1 MDPAS
6 ASTRPM
12 PSDAVPFD
20 PPSGM
25 FKMDDAAVA
34 RFLAA
39 AARPLGPSHIPTMPA
54 GYTLFGA
61 LRQQPMNHVDKY
73 LLGHPSGAWFRSA
86 LEFRPHYAYLFGGQQ
101 GECLCNCC
109 VKMRKS
115 PPPKAPSAQAA
126 NIAAPSSRSIP
137 RTQPSVSS
145 LKNAVIVIDT
155 DSDVDSKHNSTNSK
169 STTPSAKS
177 ARSIKPSK
185 TLNAS
190 SFKAPRD
197 TDLAEPAEELKATS
211 VKNAVKKSDAIQ
223 DATGRKRKVDE
234 SIGILD
240 SIADIFEQRAAI
252 GPLPLATPSQ
262 KRPSVDINE
271 HETVET
277 SSNETSN
284 ISAPSK
290 QIIDPT
296 SKSRNV
302 SHGIP
307 EENKSGKPTS
317 EKPRVSAKIRLLD
330 SVDVVNSKSFDVHD
344 GSLDSPVGP
353 QKGSDSI
360 LQEESSNALNQSAS
374 NTEKSIM
381 PTENPQNGLFIKPLR
396 ATEPTSNVQANDGL
410 TTFSSERDLLVKGG
424 DSIELGITSTA
435 TVTDRPFESNVPSV
449 KYSDHVTY
457 SSEANENVGQAKM
470 ELTSNKLS
478 DSDKRL
484 VVEPI
489 ADTTTAVAVDK
500 NQNSFNNSQQLK
512 KQIPTTSK
520 KSTISMPSKAP
531 QSKPSFKQGMNNTIP
546 LHRVNDLVCV
556 EAMLFSDSFSKGRPF
571 EIFKNPA
578 TNATVYVD
586 KTPLYL
592 SSIFWPALVEAVITN
607 PTPTSFVWTTPLLI
621 NSTQAQNGESVVTVS
636 TAASFHDVT
645 QVVDRKTGNI
655 LHKVSYRIR
664 LLYIDNGTLPLPEQC
679 LVPARYIRIPSI
691 LIPPELDSATLNSV
705 CVPGGGAAR
714 GLRVARGVDVGIVSL
729 LLAMNFMNRIVWHT
743 PPAPFSQSK
752 SGAYIAIF
760 MLGAAVL
767 PGDYVV
773 VKIAGGEGEAVD
785 RRIMR
790 VHGIAS
796 DGNATWMDVRE
807 TVGKAREA
815 PGSVVIG
822 SVWDSE
828 YALGAT
834 LRVPATDVEARVYE
848 GFPVT
853 EMTDRS
859 HMQTQ
864 APVSD
869 AVPFVPPTGKFWTL
883 QDRSGVSAFLG
894 VLAAGLDHVPTD
906 LPKGYALYRQT
917 QIELANVEE
926 FLFGH
931 PSGWRF
937 GSADQFRP
945 HYMWLF
951 NGQQGLC
958 ACLGCKLSR
967 SSKNSP
973 SPAASNL
980 KRKCTP
986 SNTPS
991 TVASWKT
998 PLKALPRDRRKRNSD
1013 KKYRELPA
1021 IELPDSFEFKI
1032 PANISLPRSDGL
1044 AKASDVQINLEIQ
1057 PKVSSSGG
1065 RPNILAQDETAP
1077 ATENSTRAFKRP
1089 RRPAIPLPPQQTRQ
1103 KSGVQ
1108 EHPRNSPH
1116 LEKDLRT
1123 PAVLFQN
1130 EIFDQ
1135 LSNMLLSEMSETFSV
1150 FTNPIGHIN
1159 PSELAAF
1166 EKGRDAVSVPVPPS
1180 AEPASKEAENMT
1192 SDLPAANTYDDGD
1205 LFKDWLV
1212 ETAQY
1217 FESISPG
1224 SVDAS
1229 ASNLADKELRNL
1241 GVGIIDSSSS
1251 AADERS
1257 EKATSKQLEENEI
1270 PDSHPT
1276 EEDAETEIIDGNP
1289 ALAVAV
1295 PNSVRTEE
1303 LERIS
1308 KSNERIATERNSD
1321 VDASTLLQ
1329 VSSSENVYPANTEKR
1344 KESTD
1349 NREGTAAALSDTAE
1363 SMILKINTRDPS
1375 ADLPE
1380 DVPSLMLTE
1389 HCETTPEELLEYPAP
1404 AYPTIDPV
1412 RNLSDDGNIPS
1423 ISASRDVV
1431 SCVIDASSCEETRI
1445 PTENALGRE
1454 TTVNGTSQLIFRPGE
1469 LVFIP
1474 AVLDITA
1481 ASISKVSEKQVTF
1494 RDCANMTSAIV
1505 DASSILASN
1514 PQVYWPAIISN
1525 DSCSLYDEGFRLP
1538 MKISFRVDSSMEN
1551 PTIEASVNEQP
1562 RKFYGT
1568 VANSPDTVMCRARLI
1583 NVLNAGRKEFE
1594 EVAVPEQFLVPA
1606 RSIEYPQSLV
1616 PLSLTEEMLNSAHI
1630 SESLLEM
1637 GHFGVVLVGF
1647 LRAVIKARNI
1657 RAKCDT
1663 FSCVNEGIFVFGE
1676 ILTVGDGVLV
1686 VAKQEEKVGCS
1697 TRQLLKICSIE
1708 VKDGR
1713 TSIKGSVLGVVT
1725 EENRFIKSECEEM
1738 KDVMLEELQGRLY
1751 SDVHG
1756 SSV

>member
-1 MDPAS
+1 
-6 ASTRPM
+6 
-12 PSDAVPFD
+12 
-20 PPSGM
+20 M

-177 ARSIKPSK
+177 ARPIKPSK

-277 SSNETSN
+277 SGNETSN
-284 ISAPSK
+284 LSAPSK

-937 GSADQFRP
+937 G
-945 HYMWLF
+945 
-951 NGQQGLC
+951 
-958 ACLGCKLSR
+958 
-967 SSKNSP
+967 
-973 SPAASNL
+973 
-980 KRKCTP
+980 
-986 SNTPS
+986 
-991 TVASWKT
+991 
-998 PLKALPRDRRKRNSD
+998 
-1013 KKYRELPA
+1013 RELPA

-1032 PANISLPRSDGL
+1032 PSNISRPRSDGL

-1077 ATENSTRAFKRP
+1077 AAENSTRAFKRP

-1108 EHPRNSPH
+1108 EHPGNSPH

-1241 GVGIIDSSSS
+1241 GVGIINSSSS

-1289 ALAVAV
+1289 ALAMAV
-1295 PNSVRTEE
+1295 PNSVGTEE

-1308 KSNERIATERNSD
+1308 NSNERIATERNSD

-1329 VSSSENVYPANTEKR
+1329 VSSSENVYPANTEQR

-1349 NREGTAAALSDTAE
+1349 NREGTAAALSDIAE
-1363 SMILKINTRDPS
+1363 STILKINTRDPS

-1380 DVPSLMLTE
+1380 DVPSLMHTE

-1404 AYPTIDPV
+1404 AYPIIDPV

-1538 MKISFRVDSSMEN
+1538 MKISFRVDSSIEN
-1551 PTIEASVNEQP
+1551 PIIEASVNEQQ
-1562 RKFYGT
+1562 RKFCGT

-1606 RSIEYPQSLV
+1606 RSIEYPQSIV